1 MRGGNGGRARV
12 VPGQVVPGRVV
23 PGRVMGDQVGL
34 GVCRRRLVG
43 TVVGAVAVVV
53 LAVVAAWVVSS
64 LAWWDLSLI
73 DGPLPLV
80 LGGGGLAGLVA
91 VLLAG
96 RGRRWWQVR
105 VPVCVAVAGGVVAAA
120 AAALTLWQPWPDALP
135 PVVWA
140 ATAAAV
146 LGLTVAVAA
155 AARRTGWGRRLVA
168 VAAAALVVLGAAA
181 QVNAYFAQFPT
192 PRALF
197 GLPPAGQVDF
207 TGLHLSPHLA
217 PTSGTAPAAGTAA
230 GTGQA
235 LPLAARWRPPADLP
249 TAGVVSTVAIP
260 GTVSGFA
267 ARPAWVYLPPA
278 ALVRN
283 PPALPVLVLLH
294 GQPGSPRDWIDAGQV
309 PATMDRYATAHAGLA
324 PVVVMPDP
332 LGSALANP
340 LCLDSRLGNAQS
352 YLARDVP
359 AWVQAHLPVN
369 TDPRSWAIAGLSEGG
384 TCSWQLAVNAPRTYP
399 TFLDI
404 SGQAEPT
411 LGSRARTI
419 ASAYGGDA
427 AAFDRVNPAAVLAQ
441 QRFPGTTGI
450 IVVGSGDGLYRPQA
464 RIVADLC
471 RRAGID
477 VHYQEV
483 PGGHD
488 WRVWSN
494 GLRTSLP
501 LLTQRLR
508 LV

>member
-1 MRGGNGGRARV
+1 V
-12 VPGQVVPGRVV
+12 
-23 PGRVMGDQVGL
+23 
-34 GVCRRRLVG
+34 
-43 TVVGAVAVVV
+43 T
-53 LAVVAAWVVSS
+53 
-64 LAWWDLSLI
+64 
-73 DGPLPLV
+73 
-80 LGGGGLAGLVA
+80 
-91 VLLAG
+91 
-96 RGRRWWQVR
+96 
-105 VPVCVAVAGGVVAAA
+105 
-120 AAALTLWQPWPDALP
+120 
-135 PVVWA
+135 
-140 ATAAAV
+140 
-146 LGLTVAVAA
+146 
-155 AARRTGWGRRLVA
+155 
-168 VAAAALVVLGAAA
+168 AAALVVLGAAA

-207 TGLHLSPHLA
+207 TELRLSPHPA
-217 PTSGTAPAAGTAA
+217 HTSATVTAA

-249 TAGVVSTVAIP
+249 AAGVVSTVVIP
-260 GTVSGFA
+260 GPVSGFA

-283 PPALPVLVLLH
+283 PPALPVLILLP
-294 GQPGSPRDWIDAGQV
+294 GQPGSPRDWIDAGHL
-309 PATMDRYATAHAGLA
+309 PAMMDRYATAHRGLA

-332 LGSALANP
+332 LGSVLANP
-340 LCLDSRLGNAQS
+340 LCVDSRLGNAQS

-359 AWVQAHLPVN
+359 AWVRAHLPVN

-419 ASAYGGDA
+419 AGAYGGDP
-427 AAFDRVNPAAVLAQ
+427 AAFDRVNPAAVLTHR
-441 QRFPGTTGI
+441 RFPATTGI
-450 IVVGSGDGLYRPQA
+450 IVVGSADRLYRPQA

-494 GLRTSLP
+494 GLATTLP
-501 LLTQRLR
+501 LLAQRLQ
-508 LV
+508 LI